1 MPMANNVTITLPN
14 SLTFLRI
21 ILTPFFL
28 ILFISDSLF
37 YKQISLAVFIVAAL
51 TDCYDGWAARKWGNI
66 SRLGIFLDP
75 LADKILSSTALI
87 AFAYLNLIDAWMVA
101 IIVFRDLLITILRSI
116 AELRDQPIVTTYLAK
131 AKTTIQYVVIYYTL
145 VLYVVRTIP
154 LLQINHP
161 TLYDLIDNLL
171 HPQVLFGMMILVTFF
186 TVWTGVSYLYYNLK
200 FIQSLYKKNTS
211 DAIE

>member
-1 MPMANNVTITLPN
+1 MANNVTITLPN

-21 ILTPFFL
+21 VLTPFFL
-28 ILFISDSLF
+28 VLFISDSLF
-37 YKQISLAVFIVAAL
+37 YKQISLVVFIFAAL
-51 TDCYDGWAARKWGNI
+51 TDWYDGWAARKWGNI

-131 AKTTIQYVVIYYTL
+131 AKTTIQYVVIYYVL

-171 HPQVLFGMMILVTFF
+171 HPQVLFGMMILVTIF
-186 TVWTGVSYLYYNLK
+186 TVWTGVSYLYYNRK
-200 FIQSLYKKNTS
+200 FIHSLFKKNTS

>member
-1 MPMANNVTITLPN
+1 MANNVTITLPN

-21 ILTPFFL
+21 VLTPFFL
-28 ILFISDSLF
+28 VLFISDSLF
-37 YKQISLAVFIVAAL
+37 YKQISLAVFIIAAL
-51 TDCYDGWAARKWGNI
+51 TDWYDGWAARKWGNI
-66 SRLGIFLDP
+66 SRLGIFMDP

-131 AKTTIQYVVIYYTL
+131 AKTTIQYVVIYYIL

-171 HPQVLFGMMILVTFF
+171 HPQVLFGMMILVTIF
-186 TVWTGVSYLYYNLK
+186 TVWTGVSYLYYNRK
-200 FIQSLYKKNTS
+200 FIRSLSKKTS
-211 DAIE
+211 PDAIE